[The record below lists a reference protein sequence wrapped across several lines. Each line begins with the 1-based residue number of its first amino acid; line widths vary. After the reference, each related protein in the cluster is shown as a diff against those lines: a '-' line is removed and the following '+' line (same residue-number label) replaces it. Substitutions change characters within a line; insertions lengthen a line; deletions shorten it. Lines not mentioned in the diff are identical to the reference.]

1 MKPTPRV
8 AVVGCGYWGR
18 NVVRNFQSLG
28 ALAAVVD
35 PTESGR
41 ETARQLAPAADM
53 ERLFE
58 HLQEVLDEIDFRDRT
73 ASGRNLMDR
82 IRRFLNRAELDQNEA
97 NIMRGILTAV
107 QRRRRV
113 AGSAPPP

>member
-1 MKPTPRV
+1 
-8 AVVGCGYWGR
+8 
-18 NVVRNFQSLG
+18 
-28 ALAAVVD
+28 
-35 PTESGR
+35 
-41 ETARQLAPAADM
+41 
-53 ERLFE
+53 
-58 HLQEVLDEIDFRDRT
+58 VLDEIDFRDRT